1 VSAAAA
7 PWSVKGIEPKA
18 REIAKDLA
26 RRSGMTLGEW
36 LNTIIME
43 DGDDDEGG
51 FTPLSRRPHAGDS
64 IDRRGRSR
72 RVDDAYGVGASAGD
86 AQLQRLGASIEAIAA
101 RLEAAERRSTIA
113 IQGVDQAVSGLV
125 RRLDGHDQ
133 TGQAYGRRIDDI
145 AEELREGHKRLRRFE
160 QQVGPQTAETFG
172 KVETTMGA
180 LAGRLYDIEERQRAG
195 VNELRQRMDAVEKA
209 AGPGVGAELLAQVG
223 QRLDQAQ
230 GRTADALRGLQSA
243 FAGLDQRLRA
253 AESRVEPEGAREA
266 ARFEKLAETLSRQVE
281 GNRAEMMRRL
291 DTAQSEGR
299 MDRIERAMLAIG
311 DQVKASEERSA
322 KAVESMGQEVLRIAQ
337 NLNGRVASIE
347 AETPVRFEQLS
358 RKVEADMG
366 RLAQGVEQ
374 RLTATDDRHALA
386 LEKLGGEITR
396 ISDRLSERIAQSERR
411 SQQALDDI
419 GRRLADSSARIEQ
432 GYDRAS
438 GELAERMRM
447 SEERTA
453 ALIAEARENIERRA
467 EPVLTAAPAPVAPDA
482 DWRAA
487 AFPDTALPG
496 GPFADSVFDD
506 PIYDEQQAWSAE
518 LAPPEPAPVPFADE
532 AAQDEVLTA
541 DAIFDAILRG
551 PRVDEASE
559 PPVAST
565 PFGSRSGLAS
575 QADEVGPPPQI
586 PTFTPPPFD
595 VAAEAAPVPVA
606 PAPIAFGQAFGGADV
621 SDALE
626 ATAAPGAGAMMF
638 DDGPDEFEG
647 ETEFVDPR
655 ALRAAAAQGRAS
667 STRQT
672 IDAARAAMAAPVAEP
687 PARSGFGLKR
697 GGKSR
702 LQERLDKQASRDGGT
717 VRKALG
723 ASAIAVLLTAGGAYA
738 TGQLNDAGLN
748 IPGLPG
754 ADDAQPIAALAIAPA
769 MPTPADLE
777 RGAELYQQ
785 ATVQLDADDP
795 AAIET
800 LKEAAEIGY
809 TPAQLHLAAL
819 YQDGGKGLGVNRSE
833 ARDWVRRAA
842 EGGDAR
848 GMHNYGMYLFEG
860 VGGGEN
866 RGEALTWLKR
876 AAERGLV
883 DSQYNV
889 ARLYET
895 GDDGIPVNLTEAYRW
910 YLIAARA
917 GDDDARSAI
926 ERLESK
932 VPAADQ
938 ARARSAAEDFKVEPL
953 A

>member
-1 VSAAAA
+1 
-7 PWSVKGIEPKA
+7 
-18 REIAKDLA
+18 
-26 RRSGMTLGEW
+26 
-36 LNTIIME
+36 
-43 DGDDDEGG
+43 
-51 FTPLSRRPHAGDS
+51 
-64 IDRRGRSR
+64 
-72 RVDDAYGVGASAGD
+72 
-86 AQLQRLGASIEAIAA
+86 
-101 RLEAAERRSTIA
+101 
-113 IQGVDQAVSGLV
+113 
-125 RRLDGHDQ
+125 
-133 TGQAYGRRIDDI
+133 
-145 AEELREGHKRLRRFE
+145 
-160 QQVGPQTAETFG
+160 
-172 KVETTMGA
+172 
-180 LAGRLYDIEERQRAG
+180 
-195 VNELRQRMDAVEKA
+195 
-209 AGPGVGAELLAQVG
+209 
-223 QRLDQAQ
+223 
-230 GRTADALRGLQSA
+230 
-243 FAGLDQRLRA
+243 
-253 AESRVEPEGAREA
+253 
-266 ARFEKLAETLSRQVE
+266 
-281 GNRAEMMRRL
+281 
-291 DTAQSEGR
+291 
-299 MDRIERAMLAIG
+299 
-311 DQVKASEERSA
+311 
-322 KAVESMGQEVLRIAQ
+322 
-337 NLNGRVASIE
+337 
-347 AETPVRFEQLS
+347 
-358 RKVEADMG
+358 
-366 RLAQGVEQ
+366 
-374 RLTATDDRHALA
+374 
-386 LEKLGGEITR
+386 
-396 ISDRLSERIAQSERR
+396 
-411 SQQALDDI
+411 
-419 GRRLADSSARIEQ
+419 
-432 GYDRAS
+432 
-438 GELAERMRM
+438 
-447 SEERTA
+447 
-453 ALIAEARENIERRA
+453 
-467 EPVLTAAPAPVAPDA
+467 
-482 DWRAA
+482 
-487 AFPDTALPG
+487 
-496 GPFADSVFDD
+496 
-506 PIYDEQQAWSAE
+506 
-518 LAPPEPAPVPFADE
+518 
-532 AAQDEVLTA
+532 
-541 DAIFDAILRG
+541 
-551 PRVDEASE
+551 
-559 PPVAST
+559 
-565 PFGSRSGLAS
+565 
-575 QADEVGPPPQI
+575 
-586 PTFTPPPFD
+586 
-595 VAAEAAPVPVA
+595 
-606 PAPIAFGQAFGGADV
+606 
-621 SDALE
+621 
-626 ATAAPGAGAMMF
+626 
-638 DDGPDEFEG
+638 
-647 ETEFVDPR
+647 
-655 ALRAAAAQGRAS
+655 
-667 STRQT
+667 
-672 IDAARAAMAAPVAEP
+672 MAAPVAEP